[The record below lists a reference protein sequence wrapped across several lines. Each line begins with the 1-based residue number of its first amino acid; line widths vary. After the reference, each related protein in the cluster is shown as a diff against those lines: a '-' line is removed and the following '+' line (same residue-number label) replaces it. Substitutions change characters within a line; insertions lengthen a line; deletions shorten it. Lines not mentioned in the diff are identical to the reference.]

1 VEGPLQEPIRQI
13 NKQRV
18 FKKIV
23 TMRRYLLPR
32 ADFSPVVDRD
42 GPHVIE
48 ASIAIVAGE
57 DPQLVV
63 VDSSTMCGPRHRPP
77 TTVRDIGISCSKDYV
92 PVILSLRK
100 MMQCNLSLY
109 MEISGI

>member
-1 VEGPLQEPIRQI
+1 
-13 NKQRV
+13 
-18 FKKIV
+18 
-23 TMRRYLLPR
+23 MRRYLLPR

-48 ASIAIVAGE
+48 SSIPVVAGE

-77 TTVRDIGISCSKDYV
+77 TTVRDIGISCSTDFV
-92 PVILSLRK
+92 PVVLSLRK

-109 MEISGI
+109 MEISDI